1 MKKKHRFTESTGKK
15 DKSIL
20 VPQREKVTFDLY
32 IRERDD
38 LTEKQKVIIETMLD
52 KQTKCVFIDGYWGTS
67 KSFLSVLSSLKLL
80 NNKKIDGIL
89 YVRNLVEASR
99 LGEVGVLPG
108 SLEERTAPYNAILYE
123 KLDEM
128 LPKEQVKAL
137 IKDGRIECVP
147 LSFVRG
153 RSWNC
158 KAIIVDE
165 AASMSFDDLLLIL
178 SRCGPYTK
186 IFVIGDSANQNDIGN
201 QSGFR
206 KMFETFDDL
215 ESKENGVFA
224 FELRDSKDII
234 RSGFVRFL
242 MEKTGIIKRF

>member
-1 MKKKHRFTESTGKK
+1 MKKNHRFVESTGKK
-15 DKSIL
+15 DKSIS
-20 VPQREKVTFDLY
+20 VPQKEKINFELC

-99 LGEVGVLPG
+99 MGEVGVLPG

-224 FELRDSKDII
+224 FELRDGKDII

>member
-20 VPQREKVTFDLY
+20 VPQREKVTFDLN